1 MHTIKEK
8 LKQIYIPFNTGT
20 FALFISLLALG
31 YVASATNTPCI
42 SAQSTCAI
50 GSTNEFTGNISLKGG
65 TTYNATLDASN
76 ITADRNIELPDAD
89 GELMIGGGLSASK
102 VVATDVSGDLT
113 TTDIYPLSLSASKSL
128 STDGS
133 GNVETNDIYP
143 LSLTASKSL
152 STDGS
157 GNVETNDIYP
167 LSLTASTPLKTNGTG
182 EVTASDLD
190 ITTDITP
197 GSALQEIRVNAG
209 GTALEYFTPSSGGG
223 RWTLVGEGTA
233 VNDNAYGTGTAI
245 VCWYDNT
252 QGTGIGGSVDQT
264 KTYKLELVPTNDPW
278 YNPSLPA
285 SVFPSANWKVDSSCN
300 TGSLSAFGGSNSAG
314 GQGYM
319 TRGWHVAGG
328 SNYEYYAQ
336 RFPYQQGTS
345 TNNSTSSSQCGFSS
359 FEIIFRN
366 GVPITSSNTNN
377 EGIKFNYESSAQCY
391 QGSVPH
397 AGQWQ
402 TGGGLAIMN
411 SGDTS
416 GENFDDVTGMYF
428 VHYGDGTNLPKWY
441 LYESDH

>member
-42 SAQSTCAI
+42 SAQSTCAV

-143 LSLTASKSL
+143 LSLTAS
-152 STDGS
+152 
-157 GNVETNDIYP
+157 
-167 LSLTASTPLKTNGTG
+167 TPLKTNGTG

-197 GSALQEIRVNAG
+197 GSALQEIRVNSG

-223 RWTLVGEGTA
+223 RWSLVAQGQMSQDTYTMGA
-233 VNDNAYGTGTAI
+233 
-245 VCWYDNT
+245 CWYDDT
-252 QGTGIGGSVDQT
+252 QGTGIGGGLDQT
-264 KTYKLELVPTNDPW
+264 KVYKFVVEP
-278 YNPSLPA
+278 
-285 SVFPSANWKVDSSCN
+285 
-300 TGSLSAFGGSNSAG
+300 TGSMSSMGNNGSYPAMVLMNETNCSNIASSSNYLYSSSVTNNG
-314 GQGYM
+314 FWSINTQ
-319 TRGWHVAGG
+319 GWH
-328 SNYEYYAQ
+328 YA
-336 RFPYQQGTS
+336 FDSYANAPWLPYQQYTY
-345 TNNSTSSSQCGFSS
+345 
-359 FEIIFRN
+359 
-366 GVPITSSNTNN
+366 SNTNGSRCGGASIEMIIRNGIGNVSVQNTKN
-377 EGIKFNYESSAQCY
+377 EGVKITDMKVSAPCFDSSNLLT
-391 QGSVPH
+391 G
-397 AGQWQ
+397 WQ
-402 TGGGLAIMN
+402 QSDNSGMTWDSTQSYGASPVDNMNQTTGIQFKRYDGGG
-411 SGDTS
+411 SFS
-416 GENFDDVTGMYF
+416 QPV
-428 VHYGDGTNLPKWY
+428 WY
-441 LYESDH
+441 LYESNY

>member
-209 GTALEYFTPSSGGG
+209 GTALEYFTPSGGTPDSRIVAQGSTVASSTYTGMEMICWYGQHTLDKDKNYKLIFNGGTYNIALSGDSNYWRPQQGDCTSGGG
-223 RWTLVGEGTA
+223 SYFANNLNYWVNGNGPLWSGNSRSTASTFCRLVQSTNANTSSYKTSNLSGEINLRPWRPSGGYGFFS
-233 VNDNAYGTGTAI
+233 NYNAQGVTYNSINSPDQIQTAI
-245 VCWYDNT
+245 
-252 QGTGIGGSVDQT
+252 GGCQ
-264 KTYKLELVPTNDPW
+264 
-278 YNPSLPA
+278 
-285 SVFPSANWKVDSSCN
+285 
-300 TGSLSAFGGSNSAG
+300 
-314 GQGYM
+314 
-319 TRGWHVAGG
+319 HVA
-328 SNYEYYAQ
+328 
-336 RFPYQQGTS
+336 S
-345 TNNSTSSSQCGFSS
+345 TISFSDMTGLDMQLEGNGTSSSR
-359 FEIIFRN
+359 EW
-366 GVPITSSNTNN
+366 V
-377 EGIKFNYESSAQCY
+377 
-391 QGSVPH
+391 
-397 AGQWQ
+397 
-402 TGGGLAIMN
+402 
-411 SGDTS
+411 
-416 GENFDDVTGMYF
+416 
-428 VHYGDGTNLPKWY
+428 
-441 LYESDH
+441 LYEYDY